1 MSDVSLEDLENL
13 ENINLSE
20 SPTHK
25 HRPYIV
31 PSLCLSQKPEFLSRT
46 ETKPELL
53 KKDSIH
59 KLSTVQEVLLRK
71 KARGL
76 IESKQV
82 QNFENFEKNDFK
94 LNYSVE
100 ELLIKAESSWKKP
113 KNTTFFNAKRWL
125 NAHSDAKV
133 NMKKH
138 LKGLS
143 ESLFKLE
150 EATEESFKIKDIE

>member
-1 MSDVSLEDLENL
+1 MSDISLEDLEDL
-13 ENINLSE
+13 ENIKLSE

-25 HRPYIV
+25 LRPYIV
-31 PSLCLSQKPEFLSRT
+31 PSLSLTQNPELLLRT
-46 ETKPELL
+46 ETKPVLL

-59 KLSTVQEVLLRK
+59 QLSSVQEVLLRK

-100 ELLIKAESSWKKP
+100 ELLIKAESNWKKP
-113 KNTTFFNAKRWL
+113 QNTKFFNAKRWL
-125 NAHSDAKV
+125 NAHSNTKV
-133 NMKKH
+133 NLKKH
-138 LKGLS
+138 LKGIS
-143 ESLFKLE
+143 ESIIKLD
-150 EATEESFKIKDIE
+150 EASEESFKIKDIE